1 MKSLLNFITMYW
13 INFVVGFIGVIL
25 GFVIIWLAK
34 QLIKHF
40 KTTHSLNNKP
50 ISFPKLAMG
59 LLFTI
64 MALIVLIAFFVSD
77 PKFNISNGVIC
88 VLGLMIFVIFSDS
101 IEDFSIANLITLKK
115 EVKEKT
121 AEVSKLSSENT
132 ELRTQL
138 TSIVS
143 ASIHNQNL
151 NHVVLGFGDSFLK
164 YARVEQV
171 KAEDDSTG
179 STSDPSMDV
188 EQNSTERSDVSDR
201 PSSGYLRTQFFRYAE
216 PVLISK
222 YASLKEVPP
231 ENVQQHVR
239 FANYLDAKDPIMEH
253 RAVFDAYINR
263 PLEEL
268 FIETTYM
275 ATNIN
280 AYYRW
285 YYMISLILQYAKLN
299 KKSAKLVLLTP
310 NIPTTIQAQLFNGS
324 LGRNLDREFERV
336 RNNFQP
342 AIQNGFLEIVVI
354 DFTEEECM
362 TILDKLRSN

>member
-1 MKSLLNFITMYW
+1 MKSLLSFASTHWITFI
-13 INFVVGFIGVIL
+13 VGLIGAIL
-25 GFVIIWLAK
+25 GFAVILCTKRI
-34 QLIKHF
+34 IKF
-40 KTTHSLNNKP
+40 IKRKHSLKEKA
-50 ISFPKLAMG
+50 ISLPKIALG
-59 LLFTI
+59 LLFAI

-77 PKFNISNGVIC
+77 PKFNISNGLIC
-88 VLGLMIFVIFSDS
+88 ILGLMIFIVFSDS
-101 IEDFSIANLITLKK
+101 IEDFSIANLVTLKK
-115 EVKEKT
+115 EVKTKT
-121 AEVSKLSSENT
+121 EEVSKLSSENT

-151 NHVVLGFGDSFLK
+151 NNVVLGFGDSFLK

-171 KAEDDSTG
+171 NTEDDSTTP
-179 STSDPSMDV
+179 TSDSPADS
-188 EQNSTERSDVSDR
+188 EQSSAEHSDTIDR
-201 PSSGYLRTQFFRYAE
+201 PSSSYLRTQFFRYAE

-222 YASLKEVPP
+222 YAALEEVPL
-231 ENVQQHVR
+231 ESVQQHVR
-239 FANYLDAKDPIMEH
+239 LANYLDAKDPIMEH
-253 RAVFDAYINR
+253 RAIFDAYIKR

-268 FIETTYM
+268 FIEATYI

-310 NIPTTIQAQLFNGS
+310 NIPSSIQAQLYNGG

-354 DFTEEECM
+354 DFTEEECQS
-362 TILDKLRSN
+362 ILDKLRSN